1 VSSNEK
7 ISDAAKLQL
16 LKDLLLDDD
25 RASVESIRKDVK
37 SLNTELHTKEQLQ
50 PNVDPIIEERL
61 ERYTTEVPEKLG
73 PAITAALKKQINESR
88 DEVVDLLYPIIGKL
102 IGKFIRIEIEKLS
115 ERIDKNLA
123 EAFSYEGWIRRIKG
137 WFTGTSE
144 SELLMQELNAPVFV
158 EVMVIEKDSGL
169 LMANYSEGEV
179 IDRDMVAGM
188 LTAIKAF
195 AEDAFSN
202 GEEELEVI
210 QYESYNLHMYNFKA
224 YYVVVVSS
232 GVTNAQFMGHLHD
245 RIMSFAK
252 AYIEIKNQSENAET
266 ENTLNFLL
274 KSNFE
279 HE

>member
-1 VSSNEK
+1 MSSNEK